1 MGIEHLAILAK
12 DTFALKE
19 WYLQAFG
26 GKTVYDNG
34 KGTYFIAFDDGSMI
48 EFITAGEDTPEYGT
62 KAAGIRHIAIS
73 VTEAEFDG
81 TVKKLKA
88 DAKVAELT
96 DVATGSNGVKTYFFR
111 DPDGN
116 ILHLIYR
123 PAPLV

>member
-19 WYLQAFG
+19 WYIQTFG

-34 KGTYFIAFDDGSMI
+34 RGTYFVAFDDGSMI
-48 EFITAGEDTPEYGT
+48 EFITAGEETPEYGT

-73 VTEAEFDG
+73 VAETEFDIV
-81 TVKKLKA
+81 VKKLKA
-88 DAKVAELT
+88 DELVTEIT
-96 DVATGSNGVKTYFFR
+96 DVAAGSNGVKTYFFR
-111 DPDGN
+111 DPEQN

-123 PAPLV
+123 PTPLI